1 VCSPRYFETV
11 GKGSLMRTLT
21 PGAWYLR
28 FVCKGCK
35 QVQILFR
42 DLSEG
47 ETEITATY
55 NIACDLCTHRD
66 SYEGRDLERYYHPV
80 ENAKASTAA

>member
-1 VCSPRYFETV
+1 V
-11 GKGSLMRTLT
+11 SLMRTLT

-28 FVCKGCK
+28 VVCKGCK

-55 NIACDLCTHRD
+55 NIACELCTHRG
-66 SYEGRDLERYYHPV
+66 SYEGHDLERYYHARDRV
-80 ENAKASTAA
+80 QAVAGGAGSS